1 MGDFLDK
8 PMKDKNPEKG
18 NNDMCSWGVCSMQGW
33 RKSMEDAHI
42 SENVLLMGNK

>member
-8 PMKDKNPEKG
+8 PMKDKNPEEG
-18 NNDMCSWGVCSMQGW
+18 CNDQCSWGVCSMQGW

-42 SENVLLMGNK
+42 SENIQLMGNK